1 MPKVENLNVWMMWR
15 NEKTIH
21 TMRDWISLETI
32 SYDGKRDKKWYL
44 SLLEVTTPKVWIPW
58 RKETRIHTMK
68 VELVEEWDK
77 KEGLDFLERSIIV
90 DFTTPGRSEHLW
102 PSLSLFKLIGPH
114 GLILCFNVP
123 ISSPKISCL
132 YIYASFKA
140 ITMCIHRFWPQTRV
154 HWEVCKMTNVFGVF
168 LIWVWITWL
177 LAFQIPWE
185 HSN

>member
-1 MPKVENLNVWMMWR
+1 
-15 NEKTIH
+15 
-21 TMRDWISLETI
+21 MRDWISLETI

-77 KEGLDFLERSIIV
+77 KEGLDFLERSIIA

-102 PSLSLFKLIGPH
+102 PSLSLCKLLGPD

-123 ISSPKISCL
+123 ISSPTIACL
-132 YIYASFKA
+132 YIYVTFKA
-140 ITMCIHRFWPQTRV
+140 IPTCIRSFWPQTHV
-154 HWEVCKMTNVFGVF
+154 HQDVCVSPNIFGIF
-168 LIWVWITWL
+168 LIGIQRSLGFDPPLPLWSFI
-177 LAFQIPWE
+177 
-185 HSN
+185 